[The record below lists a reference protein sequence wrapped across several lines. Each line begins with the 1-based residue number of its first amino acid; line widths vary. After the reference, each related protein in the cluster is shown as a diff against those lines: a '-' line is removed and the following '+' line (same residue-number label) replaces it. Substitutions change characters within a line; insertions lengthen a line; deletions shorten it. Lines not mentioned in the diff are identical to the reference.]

1 MALSTPRESSG
12 RIRDASGSS
21 APCSRA
27 KRAATIHS
35 VMKTK
40 LPSIDYKGEDARAI
54 ALLAGR
60 LCLLPDKKT
69 VGQFKKAVFPTQRK
83 TALRATPIIDES
95 NKEIGMWDD
104 NTTPRWALRWSH
116 GVQGGNRALKGWH
129 VAHVW
134 NNCNNVQC
142 YTRLENL
149 LLVPAAYAG
158 LTDDDGPLTPYLRY
172 HAFKA
177 YGWWPKGQPPPK
189 KPSEYQKFTSE
200 WRYLCAASG
209 SARERVLTR
218 LRKSQSERA
227 KVLQDFIKNISYWPQ
242 PQVGHSLRPRFP

>member
-1 MALSTPRESSG
+1 MAPSTPPDGSG
-12 RIRDASGSS
+12 RVRDASGSS

-54 ALLAGR
+54 ALLAAR

-116 GVQGGNRALKGWH
+116 DIPGGDTALQGWR

-134 NNCNNVQC
+134 NDCNELDC

-158 LTDDDGPLTPYLRY
+158 LTDDDGPLAHYLRY
-172 HAFKA
+172 HAFAA
-177 YGWWPKGQPPPK
+177 YEEWHPECRQRPE
-189 KPSEYQKFTSE
+189 KPDDYDSFRHSWQYIDGED
-200 WRYLCAASG
+200 G
-209 SARERVLTR
+209 NARERVLTQ
-218 LRKSQSERA
+218 LQKSQSERA
-227 KVLQDFIKNISYWPQ
+227 KVLQNFIKNISYWDQ
-242 PQVGHSLRPRFP
+242 ASGKT